1 MYTRKNILQG
11 VKKSWLNIIDNNEL
25 KLIINN
31 LNKESEQ
38 CFPVCENIFE
48 TFKYFE
54 VKETKLVILG
64 QDPYHNIKNNIPQ
77 ANGLAFSVNE
87 NYQVP
92 PSLKNIYKELKL
104 EYKDFVIPK
113 NGNLIN
119 WVKKEKIILLNSA
132 LTVKAHKANSHSK
145 LWKNYTDNIIKY
157 ISDNVDNIIFILLGN
172 FAKTKI
178 KFINQNKIKYNLVNI
193 ITAPHPSP
201 LSANKGFFGSNIFIT
216 SNKYLEKINSLKKL
230 YFTFIVKS
238 NRLNYNIIRIICEQI
253 KDLKINW
260 INLK

>member
-1 MYTRKNILQG
+1 MFSRENLLEG
-11 VKKSWLNIIDNNEL
+11 VKKSWLEILDNNEL
-25 KLIINN
+25 KSIINN

-38 CFPVCENIFE
+38 CFPNCKNIFE

-104 EYKDFVIPK
+104 EYKNFVIPK

-119 WVKKEKIILLNSA
+119 WVKEEKIILLNSA

-145 LWKNYTDNIIKY
+145 LWKNYTNNIIKF

-178 KFINQNKIKYNLVNI
+178 KFINQNKIKNNLVKI

-201 LSANKGFFGSNIFIT
+201 LSANKGFFGSNIFIN
-216 SNKYLEKINSLKKL
+216 SNKYLQKINSLKKL
-230 YFTFIVKS
+230 NFCLIGKTNK
-238 NRLNYNIIRIICEQI
+238 LNYYIIKIICDNI
-253 KDLKINW
+253 KDFEINW
-260 INLK
+260 INIK